1 MEKIKKQ
8 VSPAQVVLLGFLA
21 LIGLGT
27 VLLMLPFAARS
38 GRATPFLDAL
48 FTATSATCVTGLV
61 VQDTFTY
68 WAPFGQA
75 VILLLI
81 QFGGMGVVTMA
92 VAAAILSGR
101 RIGLRQRF
109 MMQESIDAP
118 QMGGIVRLTSF
129 ILKITLAV
137 EGVGAALLALRF
149 VPEYHLAKGLWF
161 SVFHAVSAFCNA
173 GFDLMGERGPFSSLT
188 GYAADP
194 LVCLTIMGLIFVG
207 GIGFLTW
214 EDFHSHRFHLRAYRL
229 QSKLI
234 LTVTAVLLAVPAVF
248 LFAGE
253 FSAPQWQGM
262 PVGQRALAAAFQ
274 AATPRTAGFNT
285 VDYARMS
292 EPSILLTIF
301 LMLTGGAPGSTAGGF
316 KVTTL
321 ATLVM
326 CVRSVYS
333 RKADVR
339 CFGKRLTAETPRSA
353 AALFFLYFALF
364 LLGAGLLGLL
374 DGVPL
379 TAAMFECASA
389 IGTVGLS
396 LGVTPTLGAA
406 SRLVLI
412 ALMYFGRVGGL
423 TLIYAA
429 AGSHMAPPSQ
439 LPQEKITIG

>member
-1 MEKIKKQ
+1 MEAIKKH

-38 GRATPFLDAL
+38 GRTTPFLDAL

-61 VQDTFTY
+61 VRDTYTY

-81 QFGGMGVVTMA
+81 QFGGMGVITMA

-101 RIGLRQRF
+101 RIGLRQRWL
-109 MMQESIDAP
+109 MQESIDAP

-129 ILKITLAV
+129 ILKTTLAV
-137 EGVGAALLALRF
+137 EGVGSALLALRF

-161 SVFHAVSAFCNA
+161 AVFHAVSAFCNA

-188 GYAADP
+188 GYASDP
-194 LVCLTIMGLIFVG
+194 LVCLTIMALIFVG

-214 EDFHSHRFHLRAYRL
+214 EDFSRNHFHLHAYRL

-234 LTVTAVLLAVPAVF
+234 LTVTLILLVVPAVF
-248 LFAGE
+248 FFAGE
-253 FSAPQWQGM
+253 FGAPQWRGM
-262 PVGQRALAAAFQ
+262 PMGQRMLAAAFQ
-274 AATPRTAGFNT
+274 AVTPRTAGFNT
-285 VDYARMS
+285 VDYSQMT
-292 EPSILLTIF
+292 EPSVLITIL

-339 CFGKRLTAETPRSA
+339 CFGKRLTTETPRSA
-353 AALFFLYFALF
+353 AALFFLFVALF
-364 LLGAGLLGLL
+364 TLGAGLLSLF
-374 DGVPL
+374 DHVPL
-379 TAAMFECASA
+379 TAALFEAASA

-429 AGSHMAPPSQ
+429 AGSHVPTPSQ

>member
-1 MEKIKKQ
+1 METIKKQ
-8 VSPAQVVLLGFLA
+8 TSPARVVLLGFLA

-38 GRATPFLDAL
+38 GHATPFLDAL

-61 VQDTFTY
+61 VRDTFTY
-68 WAPFGQA
+68 WAPFGQV

-81 QFGGMGVVTMA
+81 QIGGMGVVTMA
-92 VAAAILSGR
+92 VTAFILSGR
-101 RIGLRQRF
+101 KIGLRQRF
-109 MMQESIDAP
+109 MMQVSIDAP
-118 QMGGIVRLTSF
+118 QVGGIVRLTGF
-129 ILKITLAV
+129 IVKTTLVV
-137 EGVGAALLALRF
+137 EGVGAVLLALRF
-149 VPEYHLAKGLWF
+149 VPEYHWKGLWF
-161 SVFHAVSAFCNA
+161 AIFHAVSAFCNA

-188 GYAADP
+188 GYTRDP

-207 GIGFLTW
+207 GVGFLTW
-214 EDFHSHRFHLRAYRL
+214 DDFYRNRFHLRAYRL

-234 LTVTAVLLAVPAVF
+234 LTTTAALLLIPAVCF
-248 LFAGE
+248 FIWE
-253 FSAPQWQGM
+253 FNAARWQGM
-262 PVGQRALAAAFQ
+262 PMGERVLASAFQ
-274 AATPRTAGFNT
+274 AVTPRTAGFNT
-285 VDYARMS
+285 VDYAQMS
-292 EPSILLTIF
+292 EPSILLTVF

-326 CVRSVYS
+326 CVRSVYR

-339 CFGKRLTAETPRSA
+339 CFGKRLTPETPRSA

-364 LLGAGLLGLL
+364 LLGAALLGLL

-379 TAAMFECASA
+379 TAALFESASA
-389 IGTVGLS
+389 IGTVGLTM
-396 LGVTPTLGAA
+396 GVTPTLGAA

-429 AGSHMAPPSQ
+429 AGSRVTPPSQ